1 MARIDSTWDHQ
12 VGLPTIVRHTKITN
26 IPRSAAMRHWCNV
39 VFWVRTIFWW
49 FRNWFF
55 DHIYFTDD
63 TSMTATTSL
72 HKNQRI
78 VETLGT
84 FWFSGDDPDTHR
96 KHCGK
101 HVYCC
106 GYNRIDMG
114 PGHSQ
119 VTINSSY
126 CFGYVISSH
135 AYLKQ
140 IFCCTSITIEYD
152 SRLLFGTKLWP
163 KPIASN
169 ASNEQTD
176 FSDLL
181 KKKNDTNT
189 MTHPSAKYSIRDSR
203 LNSLSCQKAH

>member
-1 MARIDSTWDHQ
+1 MARIESTWDHQ
-12 VGLPTIVRHTKITN
+12 VGLPTTVRHTKITN
-26 IPRSAAMRHWCNV
+26 IPRSTAMRHWCNV

-84 FWFSGDDPDTHR
+84 FWFSGDDPDTQR

-119 VTINSSY
+119 VTINSSNG
-126 CFGYVISSH
+126 FAIALVMW
-135 AYLKQ
+135 
-140 IFCCTSITIEYD
+140 F
-152 SRLLFGTKLWP
+152 LLMHTWNRSFAVL
-163 KPIASN
+163 ALQSN
-169 ASNEQTD
+169 MTPD
-176 FSDLL
+176 FSSVPSCDLNL
-181 KKKNDTNT
+181 LLRMLQMSKLILVI
-189 MTHPSAKYSIRDSR
+189 Y
-203 LNSLSCQKAH
+203 